1 MKQLISA
8 TALALI
14 LGACSGEN
22 EAQRRAE
29 EKAAVE
35 ALERQREEVI
45 QSMEMRWEA
54 RSEGDDEVA
63 EPPE

>member
-22 EAQRRAE
+22 EAQKRAE
-29 EKAAVE
+29 EQAAIE